1 MRITESPTPTS
12 SGSNLLV
19 WRSAKMLADF
29 ISVSPEEHRKL
40 AELICSIGDRMGK
53 EGTDLLVKFVE
64 AVKKGDLK
72 GFSDYCAQKQI
83 PMSIISD
90 LLAVQ
95 QEMEANTREKLDALV
110 LKAKRGALQLSKQ
123 ALQKAILLLV

>member
-1 MRITESPTPTS
+1 MRITGSATS
-12 SGSNLLV
+12 VSSNLNILPNSV
-19 WRSAKMLADF
+19 NQIAEF
-29 ISVSPEEHRKL
+29 INLSPDEHRKI
-40 AELICSIGDRMGK
+40 AELICSISDRMGK

-64 AVKKGDLK
+64 AVKKGELK
-72 GFSDYCAQKQI
+72 EFSTYCAQKQI

-95 QEMEANTREKLDALV
+95 QEMEANTREKLDSLV
-110 LKAKRGALQLSKQ
+110 LKAKRGAIQLSKQ